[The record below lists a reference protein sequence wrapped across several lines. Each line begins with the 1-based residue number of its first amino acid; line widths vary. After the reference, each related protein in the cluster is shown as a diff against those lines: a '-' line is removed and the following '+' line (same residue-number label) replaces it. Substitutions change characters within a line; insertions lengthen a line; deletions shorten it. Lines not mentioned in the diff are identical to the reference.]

1 MKLKRYNDFS
11 INESFG
17 KSKEYG
23 DFLKSKSINLDLF
36 SDSLFDVKEFAS
48 ARSYRYLVDSKG
60 KSVNAD
66 IDDNETYRI
75 LYSCLIQY
83 NIKSGKND
91 FNKVI
96 DNLNTIN
103 ISIDEM
109 TSRAESKGLKVKD
122 NNYIVTSLAVGH
134 PDSADK
140 TKESINHKFF
150 ITFLSNEIDTKELK
164 DTYNKYISTKDKE
177 YLEGLEK
184 LRDIYSK
191 KGIDFDKYMDTND
204 DDEEYIQVGVFLGD
218 DLYGVAFY
226 NTKTKQFNIDE
237 DEIKDSVNAY
247 REDNQ

>member
-17 KSKEYG
+17 TSKEYG
-23 DFLKSKSINLDLF
+23 DFLKSKSINLNLF
-36 SDSLFDVKEFAS
+36 SDSLFDVKEFAKVNT
-48 ARSYRYLVDSKG
+48 YRYLVDSKG
-60 KSVNAD
+60 HGFNEIV
-66 IDDNETYRI
+66 DNDETYRF

-122 NNYIVTSLAVGH
+122 NNYIITPLAVGH
-134 PDSADK
+134 PDSVDN

-150 ITFLSNEIDTKELK
+150 ITFLSDEIDTKELK

-184 LRDIYSK
+184 LRNIYSK
-191 KGIDFDKYMDTND
+191 KGIDFDKYMDAN
-204 DDEEYIQVGVFLGD
+204 DDEEYIQVGLFIVD

-237 DEIKDSVNAY
+237 DEIKDSVERILIDDMY
-247 REDNQ
+247 

>member
-1 MKLKRYNDFS
+1 MKLKRYNEFS

-17 KSKEYG
+17 ISKEYQ
-23 DFLKSKSINLDLF
+23 DLLTSKSIDLELF
-36 SDSLFDVKEFAS
+36 NDSLFDVKEFAS

-60 KSVNAD
+60 KAVNAE

-134 PDSADK
+134 PESVDN
-140 TKESINHKFF
+140 TKESINHKFH
-150 ITFLSNEIDTKELK
+150 ITFLSDEIDTKELK

-204 DDEEYIQVGVFLGD
+204 DEEYIQVGVFLGD

>member
-1 MKLKRYNDFS
+1 MRLKRYNDFS

-17 KSKEYG
+17 TSKEYG

-36 SDSLFDVKEFAS
+36 NDSLFDVKEFAKVNT
-48 ARSYRYLVDSKG
+48 YRYLVDSKG
-60 KSVNAD
+60 HTINNE
-66 IDDNETYRI
+66 IDDNEKYKI

-96 DNLNTIN
+96 DSLNTIN

-109 TSRAESKGLKVKD
+109 ISRAESKGLKVKD
-122 NNYIVTSLAVGH
+122 NTYIVTPLAAGH
-134 PDSADK
+134 PDSVDK

-150 ITFLSNEIDTKELK
+150 ITFLSDEIDTKELK
-164 DTYNKYISTKDKE
+164 DTYNKYFSTKDKE

-191 KGIDFDKYMDTND
+191 KGIDFDEYMDTIDN
-204 DDEEYIQVGVFLGD
+204 EEFILIGMFIGD
-218 DLYGVAFY
+218 DLYGVGEY
-226 NTKTKQFNIDE
+226 NKETKQFTIDD
-237 DEIKDSVNAY
+237 DEINYSVESY

>member
-1 MKLKRYNDFS
+1 MKLKRYNEFS

-36 SDSLFDVKEFAS
+36 SDSLFDVKEVAIVNT
-48 ARSYRYLVDSKG
+48 YRYLVDSKG
-60 KSVNAD
+60 HGFTEIVNND
-66 IDDNETYRI
+66 EKYRV

-134 PDSADK
+134 PESVDN
-140 TKESINHKFF
+140 TKESINHKFH

-177 YLEGLEK
+177 YLDGLK
-184 LRDIYSK
+184 QLRNIYREE
-191 KGIDFDKYMDTND
+191 GIDFDKYMDTSDN
-204 DDEEYIQVGVFLGD
+204 EEFILIGVFIGD
-218 DLYGVAFY
+218 DLYGVGEY
-226 NTKTKQFNIDE
+226 NKETKQFTIDE